1 MLKLQDYNKSR
12 IVVSYKD
19 CNSINLDRVQS
30 IVLSRVD
37 DISCIDISTTIV
49 TYNRENSLSFLKGDS
64 IILEYDNLNFFDF
77 TSIEVK
83 IYLTNNYIIDTS
95 SIGSNVILG
104 SSLLNDF
111 TNSTQIKIDS
121 TTYVIDKDYSTL
133 NELTLTTPLIST
145 NSSYQVITSELN
157 YLFPL
162 KALIE
167 KSRGIISDLNCSDC
181 IDIDKETR
189 YVIRFMGLQTAVKCS
204 DKQKALTL
212 FNELKTC

>member
-1 MLKLQDYNKSR
+1 MLKLLDYNKKR

-37 DISCIDISTTIV
+37 DINCLDISTTII
-49 TYNRENSLSFLKGDS
+49 TFNTEDSLLFLKGDN
-64 IILEYDNLNFFDF
+64 IVVDYENVNFFDF
-77 TSIEVK
+77 TAIQVK
-83 IYLTNNYIIDTS
+83 IYLTGNYVIETS
-95 SIGSNVILG
+95 AIGNNVIAG
-104 SSLLNDF
+104 TSLLNDF
-111 TNSTQIKIDS
+111 TSSTTIKIED
-121 TTYVIDKDYSTL
+121 TIYTIDKDYSTL
-133 NELTLTTPLIST
+133 NELTLTTPLVST
-145 NSSYQVITSELN
+145 NSAYQVIIAEVN

-167 KSRGIISDLNCSDC
+167 KSRKVISDLDCSNCS
-181 IDIDKETR
+181 DIDKETR
-189 YVIRFMGLQTAVKCS
+189 YVIRFMSLQTAVKCN